1 MTTPANLT
9 IDQITTRVMNQ
20 LRIPV
25 SNTTE
30 QTKVLAL
37 INEVYRDL
45 YVKFDWWFLLKRA
58 VVNTVAKIDTG
69 TVSVTL
75 GSTALTFSSAPGLI
89 THYSFLTP
97 GGGPDFGAVYIV
109 ASTGTGTTQAL
120 DAAYTNT
127 TSTAAAYRLYQD
139 RIALPA
145 DAGKI
150 LWVKRFGERIPL
162 RKVGPEEMDGIK
174 IVDTSEGKPEAWTV
188 SDFLTT
194 GGPTTQRMLIVHP
207 YPKDPYRLEIKYKQ
221 QLNTEMAL
229 SVSTQP
235 FLPDEYRQILI
246 YGSLARAFPL
256 WANDTERGTYYQS
269 LFNDLLALMQN
280 AHREYASDDPQIT
293 VEDRYRRRPR
303 GRRAATTLG
312 SWFDR
317 LPFEP

>member
-127 TSTAAAYRLYQD
+127 TRTGSRC
-139 RIALPA
+139 LPTPA
-145 DAGKI
+145 RSSGSSASASAF
-150 LWVKRFGERIPL
+150 RFARWDPRRWMGSRSWIP
-162 RKVGPEEMDGIK
+162 RK
-174 IVDTSEGKPEAWTV
+174 
-188 SDFLTT
+188 
-194 GGPTTQRMLIVHP
+194 
-207 YPKDPYRLEIKYKQ
+207 
-221 QLNTEMAL
+221 
-229 SVSTQP
+229 
-235 FLPDEYRQILI
+235 
-246 YGSLARAFPL
+246 
-256 WANDTERGTYYQS
+256 
-269 LFNDLLALMQN
+269 
-280 AHREYASDDPQIT
+280 AS
-293 VEDRYRRRPR
+293 RRRGP
-303 GRRAATTLG
+303 
-312 SWFDR
+312 S
-317 LPFEP
+317 PIS

>member
-20 LRIPV
+20 LRLPT

-45 YVKFDWWFLLKRA
+45 YVKFDWWFLLKRT
-58 VVNTVAKIDTG
+58 VVNTVAKISTG
-69 TVSVTL
+69 PVSVTL
-75 GSTALTFSSAPGLI
+75 GSTALTFSDATGVV

-97 GGGPDFGAVYIV
+97 GGSPDFGAVYIV
-109 ASTGTGTTQAL
+109 ASTGASTAQTL
-120 DAAYTNT
+120 DAAYTNA
-127 TSTAAAYRLYQD
+127 TSTEAAYRLYQD

-145 DAGKI
+145 DTGKV

-174 IVDTSEGKPEAWTV
+174 IIDTSEGKPEMWTV
-188 SDFLTT
+188 SDFLTS
-194 GGPTTQRMLIVHP
+194 GGPTTQRLLIVHP
-207 YPKDPYRLEIKYKQ
+207 YPKDAYRLEIKYKQ

-229 SVSTQP
+229 SASTQP
-235 FLPDEYRQILI
+235 FLPDEYRQILV
-246 YGSLARAFPL
+246 YGALARGYPIFL
-256 WANDTERGTYYQS
+256 NDTERGTYYQS
-269 LFNDLLALMQN
+269 LFNDLLALMQ
-280 AHREYASDDPQIT
+280 ASHREYASDDPRIT
-293 VEDRYRRRPR
+293 IQDRYRHQPR

-317 LPFEP
+317 LPYDP